1 MRVRLSSEPPFS
13 SVTVSLLQ
21 YIQTSLGVCL
31 SPSLGCELFMAG
43 AMSYLF
49 CVQQLQPLVTARTSG
64 VELTK
69 TSIFEA
75 SID

>member
-1 MRVRLSSEPPFS
+1 MRVRLSSVPPFS

-43 AMSYLF
+43 AMSYLSLGPTTPATGKSKNQW
-49 CVQQLQPLVTARTSG
+49 CR
-64 VELTK
+64 
-69 TSIFEA
+69 
-75 SID
+75 IDKDQHF